1 MIRVVLGGATGK
13 MGRMVCE
20 MIQNEKD
27 MNLVGAMID
36 PREESFGKE
45 IYPGV
50 VARGQDDIKNVLK
63 DADVYVD
70 ITAPGPASNII
81 HKIPAMGVNMVIGTT
96 GIPEDAI
103 RKMKDEISRNKTS
116 AVHSANFAIGVN
128 IFWKMCESL
137 AASLEGYDI
146 EIIEV
151 HHNQKKDAPSGTAL
165 EAAKRMMKVTG
176 REELMCGREGI
187 VGARGKEIGI
197 HSVRCGDV
205 VGDHTVMFAG
215 SGEIIELKHQA
226 GSRESFA
233 KGFIKAIRWIHN
245 KKDGAVH
252 NMSEVLGL

>member
-1 MIRVVLGGATGK
+1 MIRVALGGATGK
-13 MGRMVCE
+13 MGRMVCD

-27 MNLVGAMID
+27 MKLVGAMID

-50 VARGQDDIKNVLK
+50 IAKGQDDLKSVLEN
-63 DADVYVD
+63 ADVYVD

-81 HKIPAMGVNMVIGTT
+81 HKIPSMGVNIVLGTT
-96 GIPEDAI
+96 GIPEDALK
-103 RKMKDEISRNKTS
+103 KMRDEISKNGTS
-116 AVHSANFAIGVN
+116 AVHSANFAVGVN

-137 AASLEGYDI
+137 ATALDGYDA

-151 HHNQKKDAPSGTAL
+151 HHNQKKDSPSGTAL
-165 EAAKRMMKVTG
+165 EAAKRIMNATG
-176 REELMCGREGI
+176 INDLKYGREGI
-187 VGARGKEIGI
+187 VGERGREIGI

-205 VGDHTVMFAG
+205 VGDHTVIFAAN
-215 SGEIIELKHQA
+215 GEVIEFKHRA

-233 KGFIKAIRWIHN
+233 KGFIKAIRWVHD
-245 KKDGAVH
+245 KKDGTVH